1 MKEFATETKEYR
13 KKPLTV
19 KAYQTDKEFEIETLE
34 GTMTASVGDF
44 IITGV
49 AGEQYPCKP
58 DVFYATYDVE
68 DSSFDDNVIS
78 NLREWSSL
86 ITELC
91 AKEIELSEAKEEYQG
106 LSLAL
111 LEEAR
116 TIKEENEHDIIK
128 AKYGGN
134 NDKTRK
140 KYVEETLVDEH
151 EAIVKLER
159 RIDYIK
165 RRVPFLKSLI
175 RTKTVLLEIK
185 G

>member
-1 MKEFATETKEYR
+1 MKNELLEEIRHDLVSISGLKAFDALSE
-13 KKPLTV
+13 TV
-19 KAYQTDKEFEIETLE
+19 KSNDSHVSVLISELIPLDFKNLIGKIDIELEI
-34 GTMTASVGDF
+34 D
-44 IITGV
+44 
-49 AGEQYPCKP
+49 
-58 DVFYATYDVE
+58 
-68 DSSFDDNVIS
+68 DSINAAVMDNLS
-78 NLREWSSL
+78 EWSSL

-91 AKEIELSEAKEEYQG
+91 AKEVELSEA
-106 LSLAL
+106 
-111 LEEAR
+111 
-116 TIKEENEHDIIK
+116 KEENEHDIIK

-175 RTKTVLLEIK
+175 HTKTVLLEIK

>member
-1 MKEFATETKEYR
+1 MKNELLNEIRHDLVSISGLKAFDALSE
-13 KKPLTV
+13 TV
-19 KAYQTDKEFEIETLE
+19 KSNDSHVSVLISELIPLDFKNLIGKIDIELEIDDSIS
-34 GTMTASVGDF
+34 A
-44 IITGV
+44 
-49 AGEQYPCKP
+49 
-58 DVFYATYDVE
+58 DVK
-68 DSSFDDNVIS
+68 DNLS
-78 NLREWSSL
+78 EWSSL

-91 AKEIELSEAKEEYQG
+91 AKEVELSEAKEEYQG

-116 TIKEENEHDIIK
+116 TIKEETEHDIIK

-159 RIDYIK
+159 RIDYIN

-175 RTKTVLLEIK
+175 RTKTVLMEIK